1 MFPVVLTIIVF
12 GVAVA
17 AIYVVVKRI
26 IKKKREW
33 QYGYHLGEI
42 TKGDIPKEVIKHNKK
57 INYAKRNK
65 INSHLKS
72 GKILR

>member
-1 MFPVVLTIIVF
+1 MFPVILTIIIVL

-57 INYAKRNK
+57 THYEKRHKKNF
-65 INSHLKS
+65 NFKS
-72 GKILR
+72 

>member
-1 MFPVVLTIIVF
+1 MFPVVLTITIFVL

-17 AIYVVVKRI
+17 AIYVVVKRT

-33 QYGYHLGEI
+33 QYGFHLGEI

-57 INYAKRNK
+57 IHYEKRNK
-65 INSHLKS
+65 KNFNFKS
-72 GKILR
+72 